1 MEKFKVVH
9 PFRDIQD
16 TNKTN
21 PNGRLYKVG
30 DEYPATQRKVSEER
44 IEELRGKR
52 NKIGQVLIAKDTP
65 KPEQTTDDEN
75 TVYSFEDKPS
85 GNADYPWHLGGG
97 YYELSDGSKVRG
109 KDEAEKAE
117 QQIVGD

>member
-16 TNKTN
+16 TNKSN

-30 DEYPATQRKVSEER
+30 DEFPATQRKVSEER
-44 IEELRGKR
+44 IAELKGRK
-52 NKIGQVLIAKDTP
+52 NKIGRPLIEDSLEEAP
-65 KPEQTTDDEN
+65 K
-75 TVYSFEDKPS
+75 

-109 KDEAEKAE
+109 KAEAEKAE
-117 QQIVGD
+117 KQIVGD

>member
-9 PFRDIQD
+9 PFRDLQD
-16 TNKTN
+16 TNKSN

-30 DEYPATQRKVSEER
+30 DEFPATQRKVSEER
-44 IEELRGKR
+44 IAELKGKQ
-52 NKIGQVLIAKDTP
+52 NKIGYPLIEYSLDEVP
-65 KPEQTTDDEN
+65 K
-75 TVYSFEDKPS
+75 

-117 QQIVGD
+117 KQIVGD

>member
-9 PFRDIQD
+9 PFRDLQD
-16 TNKTN
+16 TNKSN

-30 DEYPATQRKVSEER
+30 DEFPATQRKVSEER
-44 IEELRGKR
+44 IAELKGKQ
-52 NKIGQVLIAKDTP
+52 NKIGYPLIEDSLDEVP
-65 KPEQTTDDEN
+65 K
-75 TVYSFEDKPS
+75 

-117 QQIVGD
+117 KQIVGD